1 MKIHSFYYKIL
12 TTGFSNHY
20 ICILIEKAYVRERI
34 AYFAKWKVGTQ
45 TYTMKEMLIN
55 SLHSGG
61 TNCIFEYQ
69 ELWIATKKAVDLSHV
84 VEFKITD
91 HS

>member
-1 MKIHSFYYKIL
+1 
-12 TTGFSNHY
+12 
-20 ICILIEKAYVRERI
+20 
-34 AYFAKWKVGTQ
+34 
-45 TYTMKEMLIN
+45 MKEMLIN